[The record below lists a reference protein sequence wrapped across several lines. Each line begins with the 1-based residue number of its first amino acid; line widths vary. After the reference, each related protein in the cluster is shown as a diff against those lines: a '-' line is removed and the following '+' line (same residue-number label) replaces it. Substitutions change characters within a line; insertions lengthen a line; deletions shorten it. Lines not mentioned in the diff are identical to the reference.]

1 MKEDLKRENWN
12 KFYTRYRLYIF
23 PAGVILSCLIL
34 IVFVMIP
41 QIGKIIEGRQREEEF
56 KVKSQFLATKAEA
69 LAGYSEVDLQQKV
82 GFLLASLPAEKDFVS
97 VIGLLQR
104 LTSENGFSIVSLS
117 LGAASGAPSSKEQ
130 SYGVKMDTIGSKA
143 LLNRLLNS
151 IEGSPRLIRIND
163 MEISAG
169 KAGDFVTASLTIEV
183 LFSPMPKELGAVDS
197 PLPEISES
205 EQALIQR
212 LARTQTVPTTAG
224 LPTSVSLT
232 PKGKANPFE

>member
-1 MKEDLKRENWN
+1 MNRESWN
-12 KFYTRYRLYIF
+12 KFYKRYRLFIF
-23 PAGVILSCLIL
+23 PAGVALSCLIL

-41 QIGKIIEGRQREEEF
+41 QISKIIEGTQRESEIRA
-56 KVKSQFLATKAEA
+56 KSQFLATKVEA
-69 LAGYSEVDLQQKV
+69 LEGYDEADLGQKV
-82 GFLLASLPAEKDFVS
+82 GYLLASLPPEKDFVTI
-97 VIGLLQR
+97 IGLLQR
-104 LTSENGFSIVSLS
+104 ITSENGFSIVSLS
-117 LGAASGAPSSKEQ
+117 LGVGTGGQSSQEQ
-130 SYGVKMDTIGSKA
+130 SYGVKMEAIGSKS

-169 KAGDFVTASLTIEV
+169 RAGDFVNASLTIEV
-183 LFSPMPKELGAVDS
+183 LFSPMPKDLGTVDS

-212 LARTQTVPTTAG
+212 LARTQTVPAPAVG
-224 LPTSVSLT
+224 PSSVSLT